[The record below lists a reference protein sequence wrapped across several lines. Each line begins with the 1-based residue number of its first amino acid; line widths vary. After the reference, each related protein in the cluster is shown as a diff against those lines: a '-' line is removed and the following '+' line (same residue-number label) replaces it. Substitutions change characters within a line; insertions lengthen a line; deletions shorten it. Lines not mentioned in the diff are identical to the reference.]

1 MQKTALP
8 RLLPAQPSLEHLR
21 KEAKQQLVQL
31 RARAGSVQLADA
43 QYLVARTYGF
53 SSWQSLKL
61 EVDRRREALGLM
73 PPIILGESFPRPRR
87 HRTTVFSPV
96 SAEHTFSAMSA
107 LMMLALGA
115 RPVIAILGILF
126 S

>member
-1 MQKTALP
+1 
-8 RLLPAQPSLEHLR
+8 
-21 KEAKQQLVQL
+21 
-31 RARAGSVQLADA
+31 
-43 QYLVARTYGF
+43 
-53 SSWQSLKL
+53 
-61 EVDRRREALGLM
+61 
-73 PPIILGESFPRPRR
+73 
-87 HRTTVFSPV
+87 VFSPV